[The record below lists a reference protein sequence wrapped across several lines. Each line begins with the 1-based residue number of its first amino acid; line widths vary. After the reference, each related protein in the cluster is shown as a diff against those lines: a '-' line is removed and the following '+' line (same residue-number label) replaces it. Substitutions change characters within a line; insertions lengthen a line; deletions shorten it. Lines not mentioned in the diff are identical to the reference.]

1 MVQSSTC
8 WQELVIKDGVLKQ
21 VSWGKTT
28 AYVLNTFWC
37 WSSWTQYTTQRT
49 GHKSVEGLRTYEW
62 VTEDQQKLVSKNLS
76 GQSMNLFQLKM
87 KAHLIVTLEMTML
100 SRLVLC
106 LVNWN
111 CMPTVYNN
119 CNINFY
125 SSAPPSPYP
134 AMASCIHLHL
144 QPISHNVL
152 AATLAT
158 TSVSRVTVYQFW
170 RAMNCTDLL
179 LCYFVYHL
187 HHPFIYPSIPFKKAH
202 ESISN
207 FKRGHT
213 ICLWPHS

>member
-1 MVQSSTC
+1 MVGEMC
-8 WQELVIKDGVLKQ
+8 AEAGV
-21 VSWGKTT
+21 VGKNHSLR
-28 AYVLNTFWC
+28 VEHFLMLES
-37 WSSWTQYTTQRT
+37 SSWTQYTTQRT

-62 VTEDQQKLVSKNLS
+62 VTEDQQKMVSKNLL
-76 GQSMNLFQLKM
+76 GQSMNLFQRKM

-144 QPISHNVL
+144 QPIFHNLL
-152 AATLAT
+152 AAILAT
-158 TSVSRVTVYQFW
+158 TSVFRITVYQFW
-170 RAMNCTDLL
+170 RAMDLL
-179 LCYFVYHL
+179 VMLFHL
-187 HHPFIYPSIPFKKAH
+187 SLTSSIHLFLNSFNPFKKAH

-207 FKRGHT
+207 FKRGYT